1 MKRGRINKPK
11 VVFGLRHELHSSQ
24 NLSSSH
30 PNLTCCKKSLLCRKL
45 DKSHQRERE
54 ARGRS
59 ERSGEE
65 RRGGV
70 VPEMKLLWHKKS
82 SKYC

>member
-1 MKRGRINKPK
+1 MERERVNKPK

-30 PNLTCCKKSLLCRKL
+30 PNLTCCKMSLLCRKIS
-45 DKSHQRERE
+45 KRRERE
-54 ARGRS
+54 
-59 ERSGEE
+59 GEAKGTE
-65 RRGGV
+65 RRRGV
-70 VPEMKLLWHKKS
+70 IPEMKLLWHKKS